1 MQNAPAAVPPHVRPD
16 QVYPFDI
23 YLDSR
28 LLEDL
33 HLGYRA
39 LQLEAPEIFYTP
51 CNGGH
56 WMVTRYDL
64 IEAVIKDTTN
74 FSNKEIEIPKTE
86 SPFVAIPINLDPPEH
101 TPYRKMLMK
110 HFTPRMVAALDGSM
124 QQWAERLIDKVY
136 ADGACDFAETLGAI
150 YPVTVF
156 MELAGLPLDRYIE
169 FREIVTEFFSHV
181 PPERRI
187 ELQAKIFAELEA
199 VFRARM
205 AQPCDDLFSRLA
217 DDEVDGRKLTMDELL
232 SIGFL
237 LFVAGL
243 DTVAN
248 ALTFAFN
255 FLARHPEIQ
264 DRLRTQPESIPNFIE
279 EAMRRFAVT
288 NGIRLIRNDI
298 EFAGVKLRAGDMMV
312 APMTL
317 AGMDDRRNPEP
328 EKFDIDRKRRQHMS
342 FSTGPHLCL
351 GHFLARAEMRIF
363 IVEFLRRIPRFRLAE
378 GFQPKWRAGAVMAL
392 ENLPIVWD
400 VPTQA
405 VAA

>member
-1 MQNAPAAVPPHVRPD
+1 
-16 QVYPFDI
+16 
-23 YLDSR
+23 
-28 LLEDL
+28 
-33 HLGYRA
+33 
-39 LQLEAPEIFYTP
+39 
-51 CNGGH
+51 
-56 WMVTRYDL
+56 
-64 IEAVIKDTTN
+64 
-74 FSNKEIEIPKTE
+74 
-86 SPFVAIPINLDPPEH
+86 
-101 TPYRKMLMK
+101 
-110 HFTPRMVAALDGSM
+110 
-124 QQWAERLIDKVY
+124 
-136 ADGACDFAETLGAI
+136 
-150 YPVTVF
+150 
-156 MELAGLPLDRYIE
+156 
-169 FREIVTEFFSHV
+169 
-181 PPERRI
+181 
-187 ELQAKIFAELEA
+187 
-199 VFRARM
+199 
-205 AQPCDDLFSRLA
+205 
-217 DDEVDGRKLTMDELL
+217 MDELL